1 MKHKR
6 VQPALAVP
14 VLATALFFALLRVQ
28 AEEPAALMCSRPP
41 ELALF
46 LRAASIIAA

>member
-14 VLATALFFALLRVQ
+14 VLATALFFALLPVQ

-46 LRAASIIAA
+46 LPAASIIAA